1 MYLCP
6 FICANAIVNAQMR
19 SPPGQEDLDVQGDVT
34 VSIMWMKE
42 VNRERQS
49 LSGMKGGAEGIDRDG
64 GARSV
69 GVT

>member
-1 MYLCP
+1 M
-6 FICANAIVNAQMR
+6 
-19 SPPGQEDLDVQGDVT
+19 QEDLDVQGDVT

-49 LSGMKGGAEGIDRDG
+49 LSGMKGGWEGIDRDG